1 MPPTQ
6 TEGAAAFAD
15 EATGNA
21 AALILD
27 FGRSPDDRAALARTR
42 AKQTGRNGGIGMSDY
57 ARRRFPSFLASAVT
71 SQRACARVYPALG
84 EMSLTPPQTP
94 PPPPPSSPPTA
105 SSTPP
110 SPLYAPAT
118 PPSTNRFVTGSAA
131 PHAPP
136 TTRT

>member
-27 FGRSPDDRAALARTR
+27 FGRSPDDRAPPPSRARTR
-42 AKQTGRNGGIGMSDY
+42 AKQTGKNGGIGMSGSPPIPQLPPP
-57 ARRRFPSFLASAVT
+57 PSPRE
-71 SQRACARVYPALG
+71 RAPPRVYPALG
-84 EMSLTPPQTP
+84 EMSLTTP
-94 PPPPPSSPPTA
+94 NTATATALVAAHATA

-110 SPLYAPAT
+110 SPMYAPAT
-118 PPSTNRFVTGSAA
+118 PPS
-131 PHAPP
+131 
-136 TTRT
+136 